1 MSSHSVAEARNQ
13 LSQLIDRAMNG
24 EDVVITRHGAPVVEL
39 KAVAV
44 APRPVTQADIDWVV
58 GRRAKR
64 RNPEVDAGS
73 LVSQMRDDDD
83 DRLLGR

>member
-1 MSSHSVAEARNQ
+1 MSRHSVAEARNQ

-39 KAVAV
+39 KALAT
-44 APRPVTQADIDWVV
+44 APRALTQADIDWVSS
-58 GRRAKR
+58 RRARR
-64 RNPEVDAGS
+64 RNPDVDAAT

-83 DRLLGR
+83 DRLPGR